1 MEIPSKKLIFAYKYI
16 SNMKRILFI
25 AITMLL
31 PLAVFAQTAEE
42 CFKKGSNYYVGKN
55 GVSQNDTEAAKW
67 YRKAAEKG
75 HIKAQY
81 YLAQFYSSGK
91 GVTKDSTEALKWYR
105 KAAEQGDIYAQHDL
119 ACFYYNGEGVTK
131 DYAEAVKW
139 FRKSAERG
147 DNYSQQS
154 LGNCYYYG
162 EGVTKDYS
170 EAVKWYRKAAVEGE
184 IRFSQYMLGICYYYG
199 EGVTKDYTEAVK
211 WYQKAAERG
220 YSAAQNNLGY
230 MYQMGYGV
238 EKDYKMAKQWY
249 EKAIIQDNPHA
260 MEGMGELYEYGYGVT
275 QNYQTAK
282 EWYKKAL
289 AKKDISAAKE
299 GLARVEKI
307 ISEQSKSSDSWDKE
321 RENLVSQSN
330 QQQKP
335 KEEPK
340 KQETTTTNNVSPRQ
354 QTVTTTIVMP
364 DVDKDIPLTT
374 VKNPNLLAVIIGNEK
389 YSKLPD
395 VPYAEND
402 AKMFKE
408 YCEKT
413 LGAREKN
420 IRYLP
425 NAGYVDIRDAVNWL
439 KEGANSYSGD
449 ACVIF
454 YYAGHGL
461 PDPNTGS
468 QYLLPADVDGK
479 YLDLTV
485 SLQKLYDDLGKMPA
499 RSVTVFLDACFSG
512 TNRDNNMVAANSGAR
527 LAFTKSKTGT
537 PTGKTVIFSAPQ
549 DDQTAHPYK
558 DRKHGFFTYFLLKK
572 LQESQ
577 GNATLG
583 EIADYVTKNVKRAVF
598 DEIQFSQTPSVKPSG
613 NFANDWRNIRL
624 K

>member
-1 MEIPSKKLIFAYKYI
+1 MNKK
-16 SNMKRILFI
+16 LFI
-25 AITMLL
+25 AIVLFV
-31 PLAVFAQTAEE
+31 PLAVFAQSAKECYKIGEE
-42 CFKKGSNYYVGKN
+42 YYYGKN
-55 GVSQNDTEAAKW
+55 GKKVDYAESFKW
-67 YRKAAEKG
+67 AMKAAEQG
-75 HIKAQY
+75 HKEG
-81 YLAQFYSSGK
+81 QFRVGVLYSFGE
-91 GVTKDSTEALKWYR
+91 GVDQDYNEAIKWYR
-105 KAAEQGDIYAQHDL
+105 KAAEQGLASAQ
-119 ACFYYNGEGVTK
+119 N
-131 DYAEAVKW
+131 
-139 FRKSAERG
+139 
-147 DNYSQQS
+147 N
-154 LGNCYYYG
+154 LGNCYYDA
-162 EGVTKDYS
+162 EGVTP
-170 EAVKWYRKAAVEGE
+170 
-184 IRFSQYMLGICYYYG
+184 
-199 EGVTKDYTEAVK
+199 DYTEAVN
-211 WYQKAAERG
+211 WYQKAAEQGHSSAQYNLGLMYYEGKGITQSFTEALKWFRKAARRG
-220 YSAAQNNLGY
+220 KVGAQNKLGV
-230 MYQMGYGV
+230 MYEKGQGV
-238 EKDYKMAKQWY
+238 DQDYKEAVRWYRKAAEQDNVYAMRNIGKLY
-249 EKAIIQDNPHA
+249 EKGQ
-260 MEGMGELYEYGYGVT
+260 GVP

-282 EWYKKAL
+282 EWYQKAVNINSNYID
-289 AKKDISAAKE
+289 AQNC
-299 GLARVEKI
+299 LARVEKMMA
-307 ISEQSKSSDSWDKE
+307 EQDNTIAQNDD
-321 RENLVSQSN
+321 N
-330 QQQKP
+330 QQQK
-335 KEEPK
+335 
-340 KQETTTTNNVSPRQ
+340 QNI
-354 QTVTTTIVMP
+354 TIEMP
-364 DVDKDIPLTT
+364 DVDKNIPHATT
-374 VKNPNLLAVIIGNEK
+374 KNPNLLAVIIGNEK

-395 VPYAEND
+395 VPFAEND

-413 LGAREKN
+413 LGAKEKN

-439 KEGANSYSGD
+439 KEGANSYSGE

-537 PTGKTVIFSAPQ
+537 PTGKTVIFSATQ

-572 LQESQ
+572 LQESK